1 MPGLSSGRTWA
12 LPARL
17 LFILAALLAL
27 PALTACRPA
36 PPLVQQEAFVFGT
49 RVEVIVA
56 GQPEAEARAAT
67 GAVLREFD
75 RLHRSYHAWQPS
87 ELSTLNAA
95 LAAGKSAEV
104 SEELAAWLREAQ
116 ALSAAGDGLFDP
128 GIGRLIALWGFQND
142 EYPAQLPDPA
152 ALAAW
157 RATPAGIA
165 DLRLDGRRV
174 SSRSPQV
181 AIDFGGYL
189 KGVALDRAAAILR
202 AHGVGNALINIG
214 GNVMAL
220 GRKNGEP
227 WRVGIQHP
235 RQPGALATLELA
247 DGEAV
252 GTSGDYQRYFE
263 VGGQRYSH
271 LIDPR
276 SGEPAQHT
284 RALTA
289 LIPGG
294 AQAGM
299 RSDALSKPL
308 FIAGASW
315 PALAERLG
323 VTHVLRV
330 DADGRLEISA
340 ALNARLKFVA
350 TPEPAPRIVP

>member
-75 RLHRSYHAWQPS
+75 RLHRSYHAWRPS

-263 VGGQRYSH
+263 VGDQRYSH

-284 RALTA
+284 RALTV

>member
-165 DLRLDGRRV
+165 DLHLDGRRV

-284 RALTA
+284 RALTV

>member
-165 DLRLDGRRV
+165 DLQLAEPLGLPGQHLVGHALERLAEHHE
-174 SSRSPQV
+174 P
-181 AIDFGGYL
+181 AGG
-189 KGVALDRAAAILR
+189 GVA
-202 AHGVGNALINIG
+202 
-214 GNVMAL
+214 
-220 GRKNGEP
+220 
-227 WRVGIQHP
+227 
-235 RQPGALATLELA
+235 GA
-247 DGEAV
+247 
-252 GTSGDYQRYFE
+252 E
-263 VGGQRYSH
+263 V
-271 LIDPR
+271 DV
-276 SGEPAQHT
+276 GEPAAAPA
-284 RALTA
+284 RAVLDGEDDEVEGRQLVNDPFKHGNA
-289 LIPGG
+289 PEG
-294 AQAGM
+294 
-299 RSDALSKPL
+299 
-308 FIAGASW
+308 
-315 PALAERLG
+315 PATQEER
-323 VTHVLRV
+323 
-330 DADGRLEISA
+330 
-340 ALNARLKFVA
+340 
-350 TPEPAPRIVP
+350 